1 MDGVLTK
8 IFCGI
13 AIVAGLALSVLACI
27 SGGWLVLAAAAV
39 LVIFGV
45 AVAFSIAKSR
55 EPRPVSAVFTI
66 LVLTLLPRI
75 AAVLAFPVVTD
86 PVHDFGTYYR
96 MAECFAGG
104 TELIKNSAHLFP
116 HMLWFS
122 AALSLPFRVFGA
134 SVTVYQI
141 CGLVL
146 SAVTALLI
154 YGSAKTLRGTKAG
167 LFAGIIFALCPSAA
181 LYAPLCCGEHLALA
195 LFALVI
201 FLLARF
207 YKAGPASVPVMLL
220 RGVVLGVCLL
230 ALELIRPV
238 AIVPVIAVVLAWLAA
253 HAKKRPGFGRAIALL
268 LALLVVLIG
277 GREVSLLGAEA
288 ILDKPVARSST
299 SFTLLAG
306 SNVQAAGGWNAEDSA
321 LFYSA
326 VESGDY
332 KAADRQIRSVVAS
345 RYKALGPVGTAKLFA
360 IKSAHTWGG
369 QSAVLDYLAQYSAR
383 ENALLGGKLLKAQA
397 ALCGGY
403 FAALLLLF
411 AAAAALRIKNGGT
424 APELVCMLGVLGL
437 GCMFLISEAAGRYSL
452 IALPLLAAS
461 VPGGFFANISLDKR
475 KR

>member
-1 MDGVLTK
+1 
-8 IFCGI
+8 
-13 AIVAGLALSVLACI
+13 
-27 SGGWLVLAAAAV
+27 
-39 LVIFGV
+39 
-45 AVAFSIAKSR
+45 
-55 EPRPVSAVFTI
+55 
-66 LVLTLLPRI
+66 
-75 AAVLAFPVVTD
+75 
-86 PVHDFGTYYR
+86 
-96 MAECFAGG
+96 
-104 TELIKNSAHLFP
+104 
-116 HMLWFS
+116 
-122 AALSLPFRVFGA
+122 
-134 SVTVYQI
+134 
-141 CGLVL
+141 
-146 SAVTALLI
+146 
-154 YGSAKTLRGTKAG
+154 
-167 LFAGIIFALCPSAA
+167 
-181 LYAPLCCGEHLALA
+181 
-195 LFALVI
+195 
-201 FLLARF
+201 
-207 YKAGPASVPVMLL
+207 MLL

-332 KAADRQIRSVVAS
+332 KAADRQIRGVVAS
-345 RYKALGPVGTAKLFA
+345 RYKALGPVGTLKLFA
-360 IKSAHTWGG
+360 VKSSITWGG

-424 APELVCMLGVLGL
+424 APELVCMLGVLGFA
-437 GCMFLISEAAGRYSL
+437 CMFLISEAAGRYSL